1 MEGINHRYDL
11 RIEFIHHQI
20 LGFKY
25 IAFIYVYGGSPVDSI
40 YKMKQYRLHNTDHIS
55 CVL

>member
-11 RIEFIHHQI
+11 RIEFIHRQI

-40 YKMKQYRLHNTDHIS
+40 YKM
-55 CVL
+55 